1 MSESIISSVV
11 QWIGSQLINE
21 ATFPFGVKDQ
31 VRSLQADLEYIQLYL
46 RDADQK
52 QALEGEDGPFSLFTK
67 EIREIAF
74 RAEDVIDTYILKV
87 ASGDTDDG
95 NILSKC
101 ARYFYGSP
109 HVYNVGKEI
118 DAIQSDLRQAFDR
131 LQTFGVTRPAALG
144 EGSSSS
150 NPLSLRPQQDA
161 LLTYA
166 HIDDEY
172 VVGLDDDVRNLV
184 RRVTNSSEEESVA
197 AWVVSIVG
205 AGGAGK
211 TTLARRIYNN
221 IEVKNHFDQKV
232 WITISQQWN
241 RGNLL
246 VDLLRQTG
254 GIRDE
259 ERNPTQAW
267 CQREIV
273 EKIHH
278 FLSERRYLVVLDDM
292 WATDAWDAI
301 CSALPRCRGSKVI
314 ITTRNKDLP
323 PHADWNCIIHEPP
336 LLTEEQRWDLL
347 KKIAIDGRHTGVADI
362 ARLEELGR
370 DMTRKRGGLPLAI
383 VTLAGLLRTKYR
395 LDEWEYVNRILSSK
409 LLKLKGPAHYGKS
422 VYETF
427 QLSYLDLPYYLK
439 PCFLYLALTPEDAEI
454 PTGMLTRM
462 WIGEGFVTHDPSSD
476 GNESL
481 EDLAEQF
488 LLELIGRCM
497 VQIARRSDSTG
508 KVKSC
513 RLHDLM
519 RDFCM
524 TKAKEQCF
532 LKVFSPTTQSD
543 SAMTISASP
552 QLRRATIHRDGSIPV
567 SSCSNLRSIVQLG
580 KSDLFSNSRGGFLR
594 ESTVLLTLRPICEN
608 FMLLRVLLL
617 FGIKTNDGCL
627 PEQIGNLRHLR
638 YLGVIDTNIVSL
650 PESIGNLS
658 NLMILEYE
666 NVDTMAPECGQLP
679 NALWK
684 MKQLRHL
691 YLPFFST
698 PTPLSVPETL
708 MLHTLQS
715 LTTLWG
721 IQGGNWM
728 KTQMATLSPCL
739 VKLGIRRISSQEQL
753 DAVFDCP
760 SLKPASRLLHLRLEW
775 VNSAAEMQNTEPF
788 RNNCQYLR
796 KLLLFGK
803 IGDELSLCF
812 PHNLVRLKLLRT
824 QLKLQDPMAAAGK
837 LRHLKVL
844 MLQGESYLGAQM
856 TCDMDS
862 FPQLE
867 VLELECMPNLE
878 EWRVEEGAM
887 PRLKKLIISCDRLRR
902 LPEGLKFINSLQK
915 LHIYMMPFRFCCR
928 VRGEEDI
935 WYQGRARRRRG
946 RDFHIIQHIPN
957 VTFGHV
963 TNKDEHESDYEYI

>member
-1 MSESIISSVV
+1 SSVV

-21 ATFPFGVKDQ
+21 ATFLFGVKDQ

-52 QALEGEDGPFSLFTK
+52 QALEGGDGPFSIFTK

-95 NILSKC
+95 SILSKC
-101 ARYFYGSP
+101 ARLFYSSP
-109 HVYNVGKEI
+109 HIHIVGKEI
-118 DAIQSDLRQAFDR
+118 EAIQSDLRQAFDR
-131 LQTFGVTRPAALG
+131 LQTFGVTRTAALG

-150 NPLSLRPQQDA
+150 NPLSLRPQQDV

-166 HIDDEY
+166 HFEDEY

-184 RRVTNSSEEESVA
+184 RQVTDSSEEESVA
-197 AWVVSIVG
+197 AWVVSVVG

-241 RGNLL
+241 MGNLL
-246 VDLLRQTG
+246 LDLLRQTG

-259 ERNPTQAW
+259 ETNPTQAW

-347 KKIAIDGRHTGVADI
+347 KKIAMDGRHTGVADI

-370 DMTRKRGGLPLAI
+370 DMIRKCGGLPLAI

-427 QLSYLDLPYYLK
+427 QLSYLDLPHYLK

-488 LLELIGRCM
+488 LLELICRCM
-497 VQIARRSDSTG
+497 VQIAGRSNSTG

-532 LKVFSPTTQSD
+532 LKVFSRTTQSD

-580 KSDLFSNSRGGFLR
+580 KSDLFRNSRGGFLE
-594 ESTVLLTLRPICEN
+594 ESTVLLGLRPICEN
-608 FMLLRVLLL
+608 FILLR
-617 FGIKTNDGCL
+617 
-627 PEQIGNLRHLR
+627 
-638 YLGVIDTNIVSL
+638 
-650 PESIGNLS
+650 
-658 NLMILEYE
+658 
-666 NVDTMAPECGQLP
+666 
-679 NALWK
+679 
-684 MKQLRHL
+684 
-691 YLPFFST
+691 
-698 PTPLSVPETL
+698 
-708 MLHTLQS
+708 
-715 LTTLWG
+715 
-721 IQGGNWM
+721 
-728 KTQMATLSPCL
+728 
-739 VKLGIRRISSQEQL
+739 
-753 DAVFDCP
+753 
-760 SLKPASRLLHLRLEW
+760 
-775 VNSAAEMQNTEPF
+775 
-788 RNNCQYLR
+788 
-796 KLLLFGK
+796 
-803 IGDELSLCF
+803 
-812 PHNLVRLKLLRT
+812 
-824 QLKLQDPMAAAGK
+824 
-837 LRHLKVL
+837 
-844 MLQGESYLGAQM
+844 
-856 TCDMDS
+856 
-862 FPQLE
+862 
-867 VLELECMPNLE
+867 
-878 EWRVEEGAM
+878 
-887 PRLKKLIISCDRLRR
+887 
-902 LPEGLKFINSLQK
+902 
-915 LHIYMMPFRFCCR
+915 
-928 VRGEEDI
+928 
-935 WYQGRARRRRG
+935 
-946 RDFHIIQHIPN
+946 
-957 VTFGHV
+957 
-963 TNKDEHESDYEYI
+963 